1 MNRELYNVLC
11 ENGIGC
17 HQVIV
22 ALTSRDIC
30 SVTDFL
36 ERGEDALKNMR
47 DKYIECSQSWS
58 AIANCYSWDFPE
70 YRDDDFRDCKL
81 VTLIERRKL
90 EQLLERLRDT
100 KK

>member
-11 ENGIGC
+11 ENGLGC
-17 HQVIV
+17 DQVIV
-22 ALTSRDIC
+22 ALTSRDIY

-47 DKYIECSQSWS
+47 DKYIECNESWL
-58 AIANCYSWDFPE
+58 YPE
-70 YRDDDFRDCKL
+70 YMHEDFRNCKL
-81 VTLIERRKL
+81 VTLIQRRKL
-90 EQLLERLRDT
+90 EQLLERIRDT